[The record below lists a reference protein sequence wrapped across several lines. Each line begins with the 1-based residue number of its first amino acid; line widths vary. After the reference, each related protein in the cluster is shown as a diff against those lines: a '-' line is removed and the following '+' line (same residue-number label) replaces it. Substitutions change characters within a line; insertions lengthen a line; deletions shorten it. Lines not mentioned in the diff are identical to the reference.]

1 MQNSEKSTSS
11 RNKSIA
17 FIDYKPAELKKN
29 KEWMIVY
36 YSKHPVTG
44 LLERQRLRVPC
55 LNSITDRTIHA
66 KRIVLEI
73 NNKLADG
80 WSPYM
85 EQTGK
90 NYKTFKEVVSG
101 FLNNLNKQLKD
112 NVLRQDTLRTYN
124 SNLNLFQQFL
134 IEKNIKITFAVEI
147 NKNLCTKYLDWVYID
162 RCNSPRTRNNHLI
175 FIKLF
180 CSFLVNR
187 GVLKENPALGI
198 KPMKAPP
205 KTRQVFPQVIK
216 NRINEKLL
224 SYDNGFFCICMTT
237 YFCFIRNTELG
248 KLKVGMVNLK
258 ENSIFLPKEISKNKK
273 DEFITIPSQFL
284 EILKNHIGNGFSQ
297 DYLFS
302 SDNFK
307 VGAIQMPI
315 RKIATAWEKVRE
327 ELNLENKYQ
336 FYSFKDT
343 GITDLLNSGV
353 PAIKVRDQARHYD
366 IKITELYTP
375 RNKGCDATIQE
386 ANVTF

>member
-1 MQNSEKSTSS
+1 MQNSEKSTLS

-36 YSKHPVTG
+36 YAKHPATG

-55 LNSITDRTIHA
+55 LNNITDRTVHA
-66 KRIVLEI
+66 KRIVVEI
-73 NNKLADG
+73 NIKLAEG
-80 WSPYM
+80 WSPYL

-101 FLNNLNKQLKD
+101 FLNSLEKQLKD
-112 NVLRQDTLRTYN
+112 NVLRPDTLRTYN

-134 IEKNIKITFAVEI
+134 VEKNIKITFAVEI
-147 NKNLCTKYLDWVYID
+147 SPTLCTKYLDWVYID
-162 RCNSPRTRNNHLI
+162 RSNSPRTRNNHLI

-180 CSFLVNR
+180 CSYLVSK
-187 GVLKENPALGI
+187 GVLKENPTTSI
-198 KPMKAPP
+198 KPMRTAP
-205 KTRQVFPQVIK
+205 KIRQVFPESIK
-216 NRINEKLL
+216 KKISEKLL
-224 SYDNGFFCICMTT
+224 SYDNSFYCVCMAT

-258 ENSIFLPKEISKNKK
+258 ESSIFLSEDISKNKK
-273 DEFITIPSQFL
+273 DEIVTIPSQFL
-284 EILKNHIGNGFSQ
+284 EILKNHIGNGVSE

-302 SDNFK
+302 SNDFK
-307 VGAIQMPI
+307 VGATQMPV
-315 RKIATAWEKVRE
+315 RKIATAWEKIRE
-327 ELNLENKYQ
+327 ELTLESKYQ

-343 GITDLLNSGV
+343 GITDLLNNGV

-375 RNKGCDATIQE
+375 RNKGCDVTIQS